1 MKLAIS
7 LVALFAVLGEALG
20 ATDPCLTSCT
30 QIKVFGFT
38 SAYSVYNGL
47 YTPKENTKA
56 GQKPTIYVN
65 QYSPSERFEI
75 FYEEDTGKYGVQFVE
90 DGGWGP
96 EVKLTG
102 SNREDFKCLEDMDA
116 LWFKVP
122 GSRNAEIAQTECA
135 TPPATN
141 PPTTT
146 NSPCK
151 PCRKVMDADKTLNGF
166 YKIKDTGDSRCTMD
180 GCLYEKVG
188 TKDMYCFE
196 KGSYTVEDICPT
208 PP

>member
-20 ATDPCLTSCT
+20 ETDPCLTSCT
-30 QIKVFGFT
+30 QVKVFGF
-38 SAYSVYNGL
+38 SGSYSIYNGL

-65 QYSPSERFEI
+65 QHRSDERYEIYYDKATLKYS
-75 FYEEDTGKYGVQFVE
+75 VQYVE
-90 DGGWGP
+90 DGKAP

-102 SNREDFKCLEDMDA
+102 KNREDYKCLEDQDA
-116 LWFKVP
+116 VWFKVP
-122 GSRNAEIAQTECA
+122 GSLVSQIARFECA

-151 PCRKVMDADKTLNGF
+151 PCRKVMDADSTLNGF
-166 YKIKDTGDSRCTMD
+166 YKLKDTGDSRCTMD

-196 KGSYTVEDICPT
+196 KGSYTVEDLCPT